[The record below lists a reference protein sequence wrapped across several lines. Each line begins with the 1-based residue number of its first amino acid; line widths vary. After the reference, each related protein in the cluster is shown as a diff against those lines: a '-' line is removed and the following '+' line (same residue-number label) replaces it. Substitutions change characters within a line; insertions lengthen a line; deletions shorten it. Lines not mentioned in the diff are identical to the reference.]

1 MYCDYHLN
9 RIEELEN
16 AIETEESRLKKLSP
30 YESFYSAIEEHI
42 SDMQS
47 ELEILKWDHSIT

>member
-16 AIETEESRLKKLSP
+16 AIETEESRLKKLSH
-30 YESFYSAIEEHI
+30 SDSAIEEHI
-42 SDMQS
+42 SDMQL